1 MSHMGVLNQMN
12 DSTRMDEHG
21 VVLVIAL
28 LMLVLLSILGILV
41 INLSATNIQTA
52 AFEKLSTQSFSG
64 AESGLTQAR
73 SDMQGFVILGPQNG
87 QWPAADN
94 TVINAVMALPPRCN
108 GATCAYSLTVSGQ
121 SVAFNYGIVDFGTN
135 NDRTVLVTST
145 GSFLNVSQRIEA
157 VLRYE
162 PPNLSGAQEC
172 YSSKCTSVDQNSG
185 GAVANRVNS
194 TVAL

>member
-1 MSHMGVLNQMN
+1 MGVLNRMH
-12 DSTRMDEHG
+12 DSTRRDEHG
-21 VVLVIAL
+21 VVLVISL

-94 TVINAVMALPPRCN
+94 TVINTVMALPPAVMGRLAPTASRCPVN
-108 GATCAYSLTVSGQ
+108 PSPLTTALSISGPTTTER
-121 SVAFNYGIVDFGTN
+121 SSSPRPAAF
-135 NDRTVLVTST
+135 
-145 GSFLNVSQRIEA
+145 
-157 VLRYE
+157 
-162 PPNLSGAQEC
+162 
-172 YSSKCTSVDQNSG
+172 
-185 GAVANRVNS
+185 
-194 TVAL
+194 